1 VSTAPF
7 DVSGALFNADVGNAA
22 TVIIIMLVAVGW
34 VIAVIER
41 RNPHLGS
48 VSRGSYWGLMM
59 FLNAADEGPN
69 SVRHAGSAAKR
80 RRADFMHCR
89 ASLAAHG
96 SHSEDHLA
104 YEQCDQPV
112 HHHIHHQRQAHHRG
126 AGGEAHP
133 EAGRHHGRA
142 LHRVCVRACASCAAC
157 ARAC

>member
-1 VSTAPF
+1 VLSKVRRQCARWFAVFCRSARASRVAPLAQVSTAPF

-69 SVRHAGSAAKR
+69 SVRFAGSAAR
-80 RRADFMHCR
+80 RSVQADAMHCR

-104 YEQCDQPV
+104 HE
-112 HHHIHHQRQAHHRG
+112 
-126 AGGEAHP
+126 
-133 EAGRHHGRA
+133 
-142 LHRVCVRACASCAAC
+142 
-157 ARAC
+157 